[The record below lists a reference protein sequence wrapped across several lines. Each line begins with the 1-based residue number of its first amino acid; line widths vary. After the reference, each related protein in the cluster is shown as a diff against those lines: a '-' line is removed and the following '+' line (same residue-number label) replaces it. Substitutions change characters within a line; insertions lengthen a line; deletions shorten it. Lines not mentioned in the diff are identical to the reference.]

1 MLVDTHGHTSFS
13 AHNSRRRVKRGATEG
28 SSPPWTSTA
37 SGTLPRFI
45 SNNGGLHIQEST
57 VWRGV
62 FPSTFSGGHSPFAGE
77 GNTLS
82 HLTKHGST
90 CT

>member
-1 MLVDTHGHTSFS
+1 MLVDTHGHTSFA

-28 SSPPWTSTA
+28 SSPPWTSTSA

-45 SNNGGLHIQEST
+45 NKNQVCTAHLCSMYLPGSGE
-57 VWRGV
+57 
-62 FPSTFSGGHSPFAGE
+62 FSVCC
-77 GNTLS
+77 TLS